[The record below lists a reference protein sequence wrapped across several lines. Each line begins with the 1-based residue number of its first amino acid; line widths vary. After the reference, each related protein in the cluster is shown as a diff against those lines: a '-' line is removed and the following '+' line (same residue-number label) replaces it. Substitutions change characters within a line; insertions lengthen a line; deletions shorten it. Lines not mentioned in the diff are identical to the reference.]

1 MASILDTVWGT
12 GPQRLKRR
20 LQPMGARPPAGG
32 DAGRRGRLTEIKSFG
47 ADPGSVRMLTYAPK
61 SLAPG
66 AALVVVLHGC
76 TQNAENYDAHAG
88 WSALADELGFALLYP
103 EQRRGN
109 NPMNCFNWFLAA
121 DSARGLGEA
130 RSIREMVEH
139 LVGRHKLDRGRI
151 YILGLSAGGAMTA
164 NMLAAYPET
173 FAAGAIIAGLPCG
186 AAAGVSQALEAM
198 SRPTAR
204 SRAELGDA
212 VRAGAPYAGPWPRV
226 SIWHGLAD
234 RTVAPGNAEQL
245 VRQWLDVHGA
255 PAKPTFEERTGASLR
270 RVWMQDGRA
279 VVEATTID
287 GMGHG
292 APLGGRLGERPGPY
306 MLEVGVSSTREIAA
320 FFGLKPEGVAATE
333 PTERPAREGKR
344 APAQDRAKEP
354 QASAAPTYSAQ
365 TDAAETEAA
374 APAPAAILKRQRATG
389 DDPRAE
395 PSSGKAASAEPFSA
409 AGASTRG
416 VGGGLRALDAPI
428 SGSPAASEA
437 HAGPIP
443 TGRAAE
449 APTPAKPGASARSAA
464 GADDRSAP
472 RSGAG
477 AGVGAKPPAQT
488 SAVTTTSATAA
499 AAKAGGA
506 KAGGATASGSKSS
519 DDGARRAEQPHPDHA
534 ETSGR
539 FDLRA
544 TIEKALR
551 AAGLM
556 R

>member
-20 LQPMGARPPAGG
+20 PPAPGARPAAGG
-32 DAGRRGRLTEIKSFG
+32 DSGRRPRLAEIKKFG
-47 ADPGSVRMLTYAPK
+47 ADPGSVRMLTYAPAT
-61 SLAPG
+61 LAPG

-76 TQNAENYDAHAG
+76 TQNAESYDAHAG

-173 FAAGAIIAGLPCG
+173 FAAGAVIAGLPCG
-186 AAAGVSQALEAM
+186 AAAGVSQAFEAM

-204 SRAELGDA
+204 SDVELGDA

-255 PAKPTFEERTGASLR
+255 PAEPTFEERTGASLR

-279 VVEATTID
+279 VVEATTIEN
-287 GMGHG
+287 MGHG
-292 APLGGRLGERPGPY
+292 APLGGRPGERPGPY
-306 MLEVGVSSTREIAA
+306 MLDVGVSSTREIAA
-320 FFGLKPEGVAATE
+320 FFGLKPEGVGTIE
-333 PTERPAREGKR
+333 PTMKPAKERKR
-344 APAQDRAKEP
+344 APAPDRAQEP
-354 QASAAPTYSAQ
+354 KAQ
-365 TDAAETEAA
+365 DA
-374 APAPAAILKRQRATG
+374 APAPTGAPKRSKPAN
-389 DDPRAE
+389 DDLTAE
-395 PSSGKAASAEPFSA
+395 PSSHDVANAGPSQAGAVAASD
-409 AGASTRG
+409 R
-416 VGGGLRALDAPI
+416 
-428 SGSPAASEA
+428 
-437 HAGPIP
+437 
-443 TGRAAE
+443 
-449 APTPAKPGASARSAA
+449 PTPAARPAA
-464 GADDRSAP
+464 AEDRGGP
-472 RSGAG
+472 RSSSGAEPPAPASTTANVRATARDMRRADARQAKTGGDAHG
-477 AGVGAKPPAQT
+477 AAKPA
-488 SAVTTTSATAA
+488 
-499 AAKAGGA
+499 
-506 KAGGATASGSKSS
+506 
-519 DDGARRAEQPHPDHA
+519 PDP
-534 ETSGR
+534 SPSPGR